1 MIKLLIKKILL
12 FRLVFFKKI
21 NTNFYSQFGED
32 KVLNEL
38 IPNKFTNGFYVDV
51 GCFHPKKYSNT
62 YILFRRGWRG
72 INIDMEKD
80 KIAAFNHARPNDHNF
95 LGAIS
100 DKIEKVKIYRNQKYG
115 VSSTINKNFIKNE
128 NIIDDDYIQT
138 TTLNSVLE
146 TSHFKGKKI
155 DFLNIDTEG
164 NDLKVL
170 KSLNFD
176 IYNPSIIIVETHLK
190 TIDDIINSDIYLFL
204 IKRKYI
210 LKSWTIYSLIFIKE
224 SYNEDN

>member
-1 MIKLLIKKILL
+1 MIKYFLNKFLLL
-12 FRLVFFKKI
+12 RQVYFKKI
-21 NTNFYSQFGED
+21 NKNFYSQFGED
-32 KVLNEL
+32 KILSEL
-38 IPNKFTNGFYVDV
+38 IPTNFNNGFYVDV
-51 GCFHPKKYSNT
+51 GCFHPKKHSNT
-62 YILFRRGWRG
+62 YMLFKRGWKG

-80 KIAAFNHARPNDHNF
+80 KIETFDLARPLDYNF
-95 LGAIS
+95 FGAIS
-100 DKIEKVKIYRNQKYG
+100 NKVEKVKIYRNQKFG
-115 VSSTINKNFIKNE
+115 VSSTINENFIKKE
-128 NIIDDDYIQT
+128 NIIDEEFIQT
-138 TTLNSVLE
+138 TTLSVVLE
-146 TSHFKGKKI
+146 NSPFKGKKI
-155 DFLNIDTEG
+155 DLLNIDTEG
-164 NDLKVL
+164 NDSKVL

>member
-1 MIKLLIKKILL
+1 MIKYFLNKFLLL
-12 FRLVFFKKI
+12 RQVYFKKI
-21 NTNFYSQFGED
+21 NKNFYSQFGED
-32 KVLNEL
+32 KILSEL
-38 IPNKFTNGFYVDV
+38 IPTNFNNGFYVDV
-51 GCFHPKKYSNT
+51 GCFHPKKHSNT
-62 YILFRRGWRG
+62 YMLFKRGWKG

-80 KIAAFNHARPNDHNF
+80 KIETFDLARPLDYNF
-95 LGAIS
+95 FGAIS
-100 DKIEKVKIYRNQKYG
+100 NKVEKVKIYRNQKFG
-115 VSSTINKNFIKNE
+115 VSSTIKENFIKKE
-128 NIIDDDYIQT
+128 NIMDEEFIQT
-138 TTLNSVLE
+138 TTLSVVLE
-146 TSHFKGKKI
+146 NSPFKGKKI
-155 DFLNIDTEG
+155 DLLNIDTEG
-164 NDLKVL
+164 NDSKVL

>member
-1 MIKLLIKKILL
+1 MFKLFIKKILL

-21 NTNFYSQFGED
+21 NKNFYSQFGED
-32 KVLNEL
+32 KILNEL
-38 IPNKFTNGFYVDV
+38 IPNNFTNGLYVDV

-62 YILFRRGWRG
+62 YMLFRRGWRV
-72 INIDMEKD
+72 INIDMEKN
-80 KIAAFNHARPNDHNF
+80 KIASFNLARPNDYNF

-100 DKIEKVKIYRNQKYG
+100 DKIEKVKIYRNQKFG
-115 VSSTINKNFIKNE
+115 VSSTINEKFIKNE
-128 NIIDDDYIQT
+128 DIIDVDYIQT

-146 TSHFKGKKI
+146 NSPFKKKKI

-176 IYNPSIIIVETHLK
+176 IYDPSIVIIETHLK
-190 TIDDIINSDIYLFL
+190 KIYLIIKSEIYLFL
-204 IKRKYI
+204 INKKYI
-210 LKSWTIYSLIFIKE
+210 LKSWNFYSLIFIKE
-224 SYNEDN
+224 NYYENN